1 MLLTATQI
9 AEKINRPPTTVRD
22 WGVKYKDYLPRKQKG
37 RFFMYSELATEIFKR
52 ISELHSSGLTT
63 EQVRET
69 LEREQGKIQE
79 GERVDDNETT
89 TTGNSLVISQQYQN
103 TIASLFKL
111 FERQEKV
118 ISLLTEQNDLLKEKL
133 GLNKAE
139 NKDTTSPKTNDI
151 KQEVKRPIPTS
162 KTKQKATKIKTVKQV
177 KRVVKKTQAKRDK
190 RGRYIKR
197 KKSFWAELFS

>member
-1 MLLTATQI
+1 
-9 AEKINRPPTTVRD
+9 
-22 WGVKYKDYLPRKQKG
+22 
-37 RFFMYSELATEIFKR
+37 MYSELAVEIFKR

-118 ISLLTEQNDLLKEKL
+118 ISLLTEQNKLLKEKL

>member
-118 ISLLTEQNDLLKEKL
+118 ISLLTEQNKLLKEKL

-162 KTKQKATKIKTVKQV
+162 KTKQKATKIKKE
-177 KRVVKKTQAKRDK
+177 D
-190 RGRYIKR
+190 
-197 KKSFWAELFS
+197 SEFSDYS

>member
-1 MLLTATQI
+1 MTVEEFKAWKDLTADKNKTMV
-9 AEKINRPPTTVRD
+9 E
-22 WGVKYKDYLPRKQKG
+22 
-37 RFFMYSELATEIFKR
+37 ELAYVAVLKARSDIR
-52 ISELHSSGLTT
+52 
-63 EQVRET
+63 
-69 LEREQGKIQE
+69 
-79 GERVDDNETT
+79 D
-89 TTGNSLVISQQYQN
+89 
-103 TIASLFKL
+103 
-111 FERQEKV
+111 RQEIV
-118 ISLLTEQNDLLKEKL
+118 ISLLTEQNKLLKEKL